1 MTGNNEIKINEA
13 TMIEAVQLWLNDQFK
28 SPPKV
33 TSVEQVQAGSYS
45 KEFTIKVSAPTECEE
60 A

>member
-33 TSVEQVQAGSYS
+33 TSVEQVQACSYS